1 MEIIEIYHELEKL
14 KERFESLSK
23 NYEELCKAARRFLD
37 LLSVR
42 HGIGNLPTKNFK
54 LTDELDLRFGD
65 EYIYFSFP
73 LYALHEEEILMSRGL
88 NPGVEGAHSVA
99 RTFYILDHAREIL
112 QRLYEIEE
120 ELAEEDRRVCE
131 ALRRLREIVGT
142 LAMMKR
148 VGE

>member
-1 MEIIEIYHELEKL
+1 VEIIEVYHELEKL

-23 NYEELCKAARRFLD
+23 NYGELCKAARRFLD

-42 HGIGNLPTKNFK
+42 HQIKNLPTGYFK
-54 LTDELDLRFGD
+54 LTDRLDLRFGD

-73 LYALHEEEILMSRGL
+73 FDAPPTEEFLKSKGLDPQVSEIYT
-88 NPGVEGAHSVA
+88 VA
-99 RTFYILDHAREIL
+99 RALYILDHAQEIL
-112 QRLYEIEE
+112 QKLYEIEE
-120 ELAEEDRRVCE
+120 RLAEEDKRVCKV
-131 ALRRLREIVGT
+131 LKRLREIVGT